1 MSRGKRKSEYER
13 FMAHVQKEET
23 ERTPGLGPCWL
34 WQGAITSSGHG
45 CFKFWDAKK
54 GRWRTRS
61 AHKYS
66 YIHHNNG
73 MKQPWLH
80 ICHKC
85 DVRACVNPEHL
96 YEGTRERNM
105 QDMMERGRGKRQF
118 EKKEQMA
125 VLQVHHTKQ
134 LTVSEAIELD
144 GWVEVVVDDDL
155 PPF

>member
-1 MSRGKRKSEYER
+1 MARKRKRKTEYER
-13 FMAHVQKEET
+13 FLKLVKVEEIAT
-23 ERTPGLGPCWL
+23 RPELGPCHL

-45 CFKFWDAKK
+45 CFKVWDSHKSK
-54 GRWRTRS
+54 WRVRS

-66 YIHHNNG
+66 YLHHNGG

-105 QDMMERGRGKRQF
+105 QDMMERGRGKGQF
-118 EKKEQMA
+118 RSPDSMTQEEKDEC
-125 VLQVHHTKQ
+125 
-134 LTVSEAIELD
+134 
-144 GWVEVVVDDDL
+144 
-155 PPF
+155 PF